1 MQAIADLL
9 QPMKWSFSTNRTC
22 LAFFGTYFA
31 FIQQTIHAE
40 KQQKK
45 NIQ

>member
-1 MQAIADLL
+1 MKHFNKFLESFMCKNMQVIADLL

-31 FIQQTIHAE
+31 
-40 KQQKK
+40 
-45 NIQ
+45 